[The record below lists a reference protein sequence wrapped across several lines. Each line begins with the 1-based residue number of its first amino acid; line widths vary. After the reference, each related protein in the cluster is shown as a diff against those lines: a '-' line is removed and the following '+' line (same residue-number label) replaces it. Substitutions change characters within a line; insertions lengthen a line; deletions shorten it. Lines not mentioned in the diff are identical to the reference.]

1 MEPHDLTAA
10 YALGALEEDDADAY
24 ELHLAQCVQCRLQL
38 AELNEA
44 SAALA
49 YGAVAPPP
57 PPGLRGA
64 ILDAARAERTNVVPL
79 VRRQSWR
86 ARGLA
91 VAAAAAACAAVGF
104 GVAVTQSSEQRLVS
118 AVVVVGAHR
127 HASLEVAGLAAAP
140 QGKTY
145 EAWVIPAGRS
155 PQAAGLFAGGPA
167 SVLRLRRSVPARAVV
182 AVTLERAGG
191 VRASTM
197 RPILTVPVQT

>member
-10 YALGALEEDDADAY
+10 YALGALGEEEAAAY
-24 ELHLAQCVQCRLQL
+24 ERHLGQCEECRTQL

-49 YGAVAPPP
+49 YGAVAPLP

-64 ILDAARAERTNVVPL
+64 ILDAARAERVNVVPL
-79 VRRQSWR
+79 VRRSWR

-104 GVAVTQSSEQRLVS
+104 GVAATQSSNQQVVS
-118 AVVVVGAHR
+118 AVVVLGADR
-127 HASLEVAGLAAAP
+127 HASLQVTGLAAP
-140 QGKTY
+140 PRGKAY
-145 EAWVIPAGRS
+145 EAWIIPAGRS
-155 PQAAGLFAGGPA
+155 PQPAGLFAGGRP
-167 SVLRLRRSVPARAVV
+167 SVLQLRGSLPARAVV

-191 VRASTM
+191 VKAPTTQ
-197 RPILTVPVQT
+197 PILTAQT